1 MGNEGLWWVPVGG
14 IILLMLAAVVFI
26 AVKIVLL
33 FVRELRRRRG
43 D

>member
-1 MGNEGLWWVPVGG
+1 MGNEGPWW
-14 IILLMLAAVVFI
+14 LLAGAFTLLIVAAVVFI

-33 FVRELRRRRG
+33 FVREWRSGHG